1 MEGETPST
9 GIVLRLYR
17 DLVRFFPHRFRCAF
31 EREMLETT
39 EEAGAW
45 IQRQSLFG
53 LVSLFADL
61 AAQLVAAH
69 LRECIWDFR
78 YEVRLLIR
86 RPAFTFV
93 AAVSMSLAICAG
105 SSFFSELNGTILR
118 DVPGVTRAEELVTLQ
133 QPISYPAYRRFRDHK
148 DLFFSTSA
156 YIAPVPF
163 GVSSNGHTERI
174 WGHIVTPSYFSTL
187 GVAAASGRL
196 FDARDEVAQGTPPI
210 VVSDR
215 FWKNNLGSDPD
226 VLGRVLHINGKLCM
240 IVGVAPKG
248 FQGASPMMF
257 VADLWLPV
265 SAGAKVAPELAQ
277 DALERPLLTM
287 FQFLGRR
294 RQGVSACTDRDHIGH
309 GAAADT
315 SG

>member
-45 IQRQSLFG
+45 ITAPELVRARVSVCGSRSPTCGGAPAGMHMGFSLRG
-53 LVSLFADL
+53 TTADPKACFL
-61 AAQLVAAH
+61 
-69 LRECIWDFR
+69 
-78 YEVRLLIR
+78 
-86 RPAFTFV
+86 TFV

-133 QPISYPAYRRFRDHK
+133 QPISYPAYRRFRDLK

-174 WGHIVTPSYFSTL
+174 WGHIVTPSLFFNAGSRR
-187 GVAAASGRL
+187 GVA
-196 FDARDEVAQGTPPI
+196 DACLMHTMKPSKERQL
-210 VVSDR
+210 DR
-215 FWKNNLGSDPD
+215 GSAT
-226 VLGRVLHINGKLCM
+226 VLGKTISARIRT
-240 IVGVAPKG
+240 
-248 FQGASPMMF
+248 F
-257 VADLWLPV
+257 
-265 SAGAKVAPELAQ
+265 SAGCS
-277 DALERPLLTM
+277 TST
-287 FQFLGRR
+287 GN
-294 RQGVSACTDRDHIGH
+294 SA
-309 GAAADT
+309 
-315 SG
+315 